1 MMAETMLALQK
12 NILVSVKPK
21 KIEYSVLNLIAIDE
35 IIKAGLY
42 DSEYDFNRDGIVD
55 SADKLILRKILLG
68 VIDPDEL

>member
-21 KIEYSVLNLIAIDE
+21 KIEYSVLNLITIDE

-55 SADKLILRKILLG
+55 TADKLILRKILLG